1 MYSQRGVRFSLTIT
15 RGYNMYHYLTIEVV
29 MRDCESPDD
38 ARSKCADLMP
48 CNPDESSRYME
59 SWFVTHARSSNDEE
73 TQVFIE

>member
-1 MYSQRGVRFSLTIT
+1 
-15 RGYNMYHYLTIEVV
+15 MYHYLTIEVV

-48 CNPDESSRYME
+48 QNPDENSKYME
-59 SWFVTHARSSNDEE
+59 SWFIIKARCSDPYEE